1 METKLSSSKI
11 LIPLDLKTFFAESAP
26 IRGCRTIDSLV
37 GRTFHL
43 KEE

>member
-26 IRGCRTIDSLV
+26 IRGFLIPWWV
-37 GRTFHL
+37 GHFT
-43 KEE
+43 